1 MRVLRT
7 AALTVALAV
16 SALAIFPPSPAPAA
30 QADYVKIGTYS
41 DMMMRAATLFSE
53 GEHDRATFWFYA
65 GQLRFRSYLV
75 ANPDIDPSGGP
86 ALFASLME
94 TVGRPINEYAYG
106 DIPRLVA
113 ILDEVLEWDE
123 ADPDPAL
130 PAETHR
136 NIREG
141 LEGLRDQ
148 TQRDAAQIRTQREAN
163 GLPNR

>member
-1 MRVLRT
+1 MRALR
-7 AALTVALAV
+7 AAMLALGAAVATFAA
-16 SALAIFPPSPAPAA
+16 SPPLHAQAS
-30 QADYVKIGTYS
+30 QADYERLGTYT

-53 GEHDRATFWFYA
+53 GEKNRATFWFYA
-65 GQLRFRSYLV
+65 GQLRFRSYLA
-75 ANPDIDPSGGP
+75 ANPDVDPTGGP

-94 TVGRPINEYAYG
+94 TVGRPINEYAFG
-106 DIPRLVA
+106 DIPHLVS

-136 NIREG
+136 DIREG
-141 LEGLRDQ
+141 LAALRDQ
-148 TQRDAAQIRTQREAN
+148 TRRDTAKIRAQREAN